1 MITTSYRKGRDS
13 FYWEMYPYK
22 MATQHA
28 LCAFGDH
35 QSPMIHVSDIAG
47 WRERIFSSL
56 LSVVL
61 VVGTISTITIVP
73 FLLRQGVWP
82 VALADAVALVWIF
95 AVWRLNHLPYRVR
108 VLNFLSVVYGLSIVL
123 MLYVGP
129 ASINYLLGPPLIAA
143 ILMGQR
149 QAMFA
154 VALGVVSLVAF
165 GATDR
170 LGLSVPG
177 WEHDPLNASLVAAL
191 NYATVGTLLTF
202 PCSTLLKGLSRS
214 LVDARTF
221 ANSLQANQVALS
233 ELNDELEL
241 NSAAVS
247 RLNDMVLIVK
257 GNTVYGV
264 EPPVIFANDA
274 FLRRTGYTR
283 ADIVGKGLLLLRG
296 PDADRA
302 VVKHIIDAMC
312 ASQPCKAEITVCTRQ
327 GEAFWVEIDM
337 VPFSRADERAS
348 HWVVVGR
355 DISERRTAAEA
366 IHRLAFYDVL
376 TGLPN
381 RRMFMERLRGCIE
394 QAHAGHGLCAVLF
407 LDIDNFKDVND
418 ARGHATGDALLV
430 HAATRLS
437 QALRPADTV
446 ARIGG
451 DEFVFLLEGL
461 GTDPII
467 ATTTAIEIANIIRAA
482 LGLPLDLEGQ
492 AYHVTASIGVALPLR
507 AGTDEHDLL
516 READTAMYHAKS
528 GGRNGVVAFA
538 SAMLT
543 EAQNKL
549 TLERALA
556 QALNNGE
563 LEMHF
568 QLQVDHQAAPAG
580 AELLMR
586 WRRADGSMVRPDI
599 FIPVAES
606 SGMIVAL
613 GQWVLRQACEAWR
626 VLERAGH
633 PMPLSINVSPMQFRQ
648 PDFVQNVRAILA
660 ETGAPPDQFIFEV
673 TEGLLIDDIEQTL
686 TRMREL
692 VNLGIRFSIDDFGTG
707 YSNLAYLKKMPLYE
721 LKIDKSFIK
730 DTPNDIDGTAIV
742 QSILGMA
749 NHLGLRVVAEGIE
762 SHAQAYYL
770 TEHGR
775 PYMQGFLY
783 HRPMALAQF
792 IAWLEQ
798 RRTAAAVDLRATC
811 E

>member
-1 MITTSYRKGRDS
+1 
-13 FYWEMYPYK
+13 

-28 LCAFGDH
+28 LCDSRDH
-35 QSPMIHVSDIAG
+35 RFPIVNVGDIAS

-61 VVGTISTITIVP
+61 VVGTISTIAIVP
-73 FLLRQGVWP
+73 FLLRQGIWP
-82 VALADAVALVWIF
+82 VALADTLALVWIF
-95 AVWRLNHLPYRVR
+95 TVWRLHHLSYQVR
-108 VLNFLSVVYGLSIVL
+108 VLNFLAVVYGLSIAL
-123 MLYVGP
+123 MFYVGP

-149 QAMFA
+149 PAMLA
-154 VALGVVSLVAF
+154 VALGAASLVAF
-165 GATDR
+165 GAT
-170 LGLSVPG
+170 GHLSLTVPG
-177 WEHDPLNASLVAAL
+177 WEHDPFKASLVAAL

-214 LVDARTF
+214 LIDARSF
-221 ANSLQANQVALS
+221 ADSLQANQAALS
-233 ELNDELEL
+233 ELNAELEL

-257 GNTVYGV
+257 ANAVRGAA
-264 EPPVIFANDA
+264 PPVTFANDA

-283 ADIVGKGLLLLRG
+283 EEIVGKSLHLLRG

-302 VVKHIIDAMC
+302 IVQRITDAMFAC
-312 ASQPCKAEITVCTRQ
+312 QPCKAEITVCTRQ
-327 GEAFWVEIDM
+327 GEGFWVEIDM

-355 DISERRTAAEA
+355 DITERRTAAEA

-381 RRMFMERLRGCIE
+381 RRMLMERLRVQIE

-418 ARGHATGDALLV
+418 ARGHATGDALLM
-430 HAATRLS
+430 HAAIRLS

-451 DEFVFLLEGL
+451 DEFIFLLGGL
-461 GTDPII
+461 GVES
-467 ATTTAIEIANIIRAA
+467 AAAKNTALEIAHMVRASLA
-482 LGLPLDLEGQ
+482 SPMELEGQ
-492 AYHVTASIGVALPLR
+492 TYHVTASIGVALPLH
-507 AGTDEHDLL
+507 ADTDEHDLL

-528 GGRNGVVAFA
+528 GGRNGVVAFE

-543 EAQNKL
+543 AAQNKL
-549 TLERALA
+549 ALERALA
-556 QALNNGE
+556 QALDNGE
-563 LEMHF
+563 LAMHL
-568 QLQVDHQAAPAG
+568 QLQVDHHGAPAG

-586 WRRADGSMVRPDI
+586 WQRADGSMVRPDI
-599 FIPVAES
+599 FIPMAES
-606 SGMIVAL
+606 SGMIIAL
-613 GQWVLRQACEAWR
+613 GQWVLRQACEAWLALKR
-626 VLERAGH
+626 VGH
-633 PMPLSINVSPMQFRQ
+633 PMPMSINVSPLQFRQ
-648 PDFVQNVRAILA
+648 PDFVQTVRAILA
-660 ETGAPPDQFIFEV
+660 ETAAPPDQFIFEV

-721 LKIDKSFIK
+721 LKIDKSFLK
-730 DTPNDIDGTAIV
+730 DIPNDVDGIAIV

-749 NHLGLRVVAEGIE
+749 SHLGLRVVAEGIE
-762 SHAQAYYL
+762 SHAQACYL
-770 TEHGR
+770 AEHGR

-783 HRPMALAQF
+783 HRPMPLAQF
-792 IAWLEQ
+792 IEWLEQ
-798 RRTAAAVDLRATC
+798 RRTAAPVDLLATC